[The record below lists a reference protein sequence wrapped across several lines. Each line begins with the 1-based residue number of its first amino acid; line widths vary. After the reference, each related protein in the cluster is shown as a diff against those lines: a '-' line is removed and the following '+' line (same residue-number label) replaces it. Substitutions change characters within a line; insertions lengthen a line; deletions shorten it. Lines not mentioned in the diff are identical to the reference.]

1 MLFLSKPLGR
11 QREHTMQRIRL
22 TSVPAAV
29 LAIAV
34 AFASPVFAQ
43 AHQKT
48 VGDLTLRASTV
59 SADSLPLGAL
69 QRHEI
74 ARGAGKALLN
84 VTVMRSS
91 GGVRRHIPARVEVEA
106 RNAGGLATN
115 VEVREVVE
123 NGRVTYPGVYDFL
136 PREVIDFRISAQPLD
151 SERIVRL
158 KFRHRLGRRQ

>member
-1 MLFLSKPLGR
+1 
-11 QREHTMQRIRL
+11 MQRIRP
-22 TSVPAAV
+22 SFPPAAV

-59 SADSLPLGAL
+59 SADSLPSSVL

-84 VTVMRSS
+84 MTVMQTS
-91 GGVRRHIPARVEVEA
+91 GGVQRNIAARVEVEA
-106 RNAGGLATN
+106 RNAGGISTS

-123 NGRVTYPGVYDFL
+123 NGMVTYLGVYDFL
-136 PREVIDFRISAQPLD
+136 PREVIDFRVSARPLD
-151 SERIVRL
+151 SERSIRL
-158 KFRHRLGRRQ
+158 QFRDRMGRGK